1 MNEQINPQGAFVPAK
16 CLNCGGEFPV
26 NPSQECCVCQFCQ
39 QPVITGNAIRNY
51 QTNHSND
58 RAGFVSAPP
67 VPPLEPPKKK
77 HTLLWVLGWIFCFP
91 IPLTILMLRSNSMN
105 KKVRYGII
113 AAGWIVYLILMI
125 SGQAR
130 SRQQEQTPPEE
141 PTRIETTVPEDS
153 EPETKPIT
161 TTKKTPETEPEPEE
175 TELPAEESSED
186 ELSLQDMKDMI
197 ANGDY
202 SLVTPEFKEFMDSYE
217 AFCDNYLA
225 FMQKYNSGEGDM
237 MSMLND
243 YTTMITDMQEWTE
256 KIDAIDEQTLSPADD
271 AYYLLVTLRVEQKL
285 IGAL

>member
-67 VPPLEPPKKK
+67 VPPQEPPKKK

-161 TTKKTPETEPEPEE
+161 TTKKTPETEPEPKE